1 MLCAPNAMRGDS
13 RFRRRGSADWP
24 KRCRVLVYAKRAD
37 GSGYANQQ
45 HLDYIG
51 KTQDELAAASWID
64 HLHPDDIA
72 RVRAERAVSIRDL
85 AAMQTEFRGRAA
97 DGSYRW
103 LLGRF
108 APLRETDGSV
118 TWIGAAMDIDDRRRA
133 DAELR
138 LLAQAMACVRDYIMI
153 LEVDPL
159 SPADNTIIFAN
170 QAVID
175 RTGYT
180 RDELIA
186 LPYNLPYNMLLG
198 DGGDVPAMLT
208 RLRAAMLEHRQIR
221 IEMAQV
227 ARDKSIFWI
236 DADVIPM
243 FDAFDNFTH
252 VVAVGRDITARKAAD
267 EEVFHSTPS
276 LN

>member
-1 MLCAPNAMRGDS
+1 
-13 RFRRRGSADWP
+13 
-24 KRCRVLVYAKRAD
+24 
-37 GSGYANQQ
+37 
-45 HLDYIG
+45 
-51 KTQDELAAASWID
+51 
-64 HLHPDDIA
+64 
-72 RVRAERAVSIRDL
+72 
-85 AAMQTEFRGRAA
+85 
-97 DGSYRW
+97 
-103 LLGRF
+103 
-108 APLRETDGSV
+108 V

-153 LEVDPL
+153 LRVDPL
-159 SPADNTIIFAN
+159 SPAENTIIFAN

-175 RTGYT
+175 RTGYA
-180 RDELIA
+180 RDELVEH
-186 LPYNLPYNMLLG
+186 PYSQLLG
-198 DGGDVPAMLT
+198 DGSDVPAMLT
-208 RLRAAMLEHRQIR
+208 RLRAAMLERRQIR

-267 EEVFHSTPS
+267 EEVFHSSPG